1 MAEGKKTVANTVEF
15 TVKKGERIPRKPLG
29 EYDEADNLSQAIN
42 RDGFLGTAM
51 DDKNQF
57 GPVSMMI
64 LLLIVATVT
73 GLALKLMS
81 LYI

>member
-1 MAEGKKTVANTVEF
+1 M
-15 TVKKGERIPRKPLG
+15 KGFRKALG
-29 EYDEADNLSQAIN
+29 EYAEADSLSQAIN

-73 GLALKLMS
+73 GLSPEINESSIYFVIQLEPWLF
-81 LYI
+81 

>member
-1 MAEGKKTVANTVEF
+1 MAGPSDTAKKEVEF

-29 EYDEADNLSQAIN
+29 EYSEAESLGQAIS

-51 DDKNQF
+51 DDKNQY

-73 GLALKLMS
+73 GLALKLLS
-81 LYI
+81 R

>member
-1 MAEGKKTVANTVEF
+1 
-15 TVKKGERIPRKPLG
+15 
-29 EYDEADNLSQAIN
+29 
-42 RDGFLGTAM
+42 M

>member
-1 MAEGKKTVANTVEF
+1 MAEAEETQSTVVEF
-15 TVKKGERIPRKPLG
+15 TVKKGERIPRKKLG
-29 EYDEADNLSQAIN
+29 EYAEADNLAHAIS
-42 RDGFLGTAM
+42 RDGFWTTAM

-73 GLALKLMS
+73 GLGLKLFS
-81 LYI
+81 LYV